1 MIRDLNRKH
10 ECRVTHL
17 SPEVLASLAAASWP
31 GNVRELR
38 NTVERAVIMAAEGE
52 VRLQHVSGGLSGLRA
67 PQQQPAVIPQAPRE
81 DLLQMPVGSQLKDVE
96 QAYVQLTLKHT
107 KNNKTRAAELLGLC
121 LRTLHNKLRS
131 YDSEAKGAAAGG
143 GRVAD

>member
-1 MIRDLNRKH
+1 
-10 ECRVTHL
+10 
-17 SPEVLASLAAASWP
+17 
-31 GNVRELR
+31 
-38 NTVERAVIMAAEGE
+38 
-52 VRLQHVSGGLSGLRA
+52 VSGGLSGLRA
-67 PQQQPAVIPQAPRE
+67 PQQQPAVIPQAARE